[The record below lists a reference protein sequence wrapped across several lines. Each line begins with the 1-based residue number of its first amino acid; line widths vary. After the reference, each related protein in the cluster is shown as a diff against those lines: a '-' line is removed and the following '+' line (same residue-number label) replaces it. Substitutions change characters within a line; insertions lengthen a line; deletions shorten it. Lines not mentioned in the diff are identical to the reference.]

1 MMFTYTFVLL
11 NPKRLV
17 EKFWTEFFFFYVYLR
32 ILSIF
37 KANTLISFQ
46 TTVNLIKEGERV
58 DASAATL
65 LNMLNISPFTYGLV
79 VQQVYDSGTVFEP
92 KILDIKPEALRE
104 RFMEVKNF
112 VSVNIFSEMIRMM
125 KLLVRS
131 WINLQTQK
139 WENPLEAED

>member
-1 MMFTYTFVLL
+1 M
-11 NPKRLV
+11 
-17 EKFWTEFFFFYVYLR
+17 R

>member
-1 MMFTYTFVLL
+1 MMFTNTFVLL

-17 EKFWTEFFFFYVYLR
+17 EKFWTDFFFFNVYLR

>member
-1 MMFTYTFVLL
+1 MKNFGLI
-11 NPKRLV
+11 
-17 EKFWTEFFFFYVYLR
+17 FFFNVYLR